1 LTRQYLIGE
10 LSVRL
15 TALRAVANSGPAEDV
30 ERLQHEVES
39 GPVSALGSAAERA
52 IALADLSCWESLTC
66 GDISAFGRQ
75 ARVSADLR
83 LFGVCARLLAE
94 E

>member
-1 LTRQYLIGE
+1 MTRQYLIGE

-15 TALRAVANSGPAEDV
+15 TALLAVASSGPAEDV
-30 ERLQHEVES
+30 ARLQHEVES
-39 GPVSALGSAAERA
+39 GPVTALGPAAKRA
-52 IALADLSCWESLTC
+52 IALADVSCWESLAR
-66 GDISAFGRQ
+66 GDFAAFGRQ
-75 ARVSADLR
+75 AQVSADLR

>member
-1 LTRQYLIGE
+1 MTRQYLIGE

-30 ERLQHEVES
+30 ARLQHEVES
-39 GPVSALGSAAERA
+39 GPESALGSAAKRA
-52 IALADLSCWESLTC
+52 IALADVSCWESLTR
-66 GDISAFGRQ
+66 GDIAAFGRQ
-75 ARVSADLR
+75 AQVSADLR

-94 E
+94 D

>member
-1 LTRQYLIGE
+1 MTRQYLIGE

-15 TALRAVANSGPAEDV
+15 AALRAVASGGPAEDV
-30 ERLQHEVES
+30 ARLQHEVES
-39 GPVSALGSAAERA
+39 GPVSTLRSAAQRA
-52 IALADLSCWESLTC
+52 IALADVSCWESLAR
-66 GDISAFGRQ
+66 GDIAAFGRQ
-75 ARVSADLR
+75 AEVSADLR